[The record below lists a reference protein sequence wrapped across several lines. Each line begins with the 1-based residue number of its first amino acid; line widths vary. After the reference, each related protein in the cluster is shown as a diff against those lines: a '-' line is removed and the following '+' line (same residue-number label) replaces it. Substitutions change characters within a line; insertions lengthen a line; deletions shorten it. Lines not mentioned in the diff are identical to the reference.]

1 MGISRNL
8 RIEQRCLYRYPV
20 RCLMMPKLAPMG
32 RQVVGGRAAELQC
45 HQASDWPVTAA
56 VSAPQCSRNGRAKGG
71 DQHKKSG
78 DLVHDCKGVVGA
90 NGVEKRR
97 TALWLRLDTS
107 ALVDRGLQQRRVFVW
122 VGLLEDVEVEARARD
137 CHRLGVFDHCFN
149 SIAMSQDNLYS
160 IFPLRSHV
168 PSRQQYG
175 HGAGRQAA
183 PPSHGAAGAHP
194 PSACLSDD
202 GIRGSHFRGF

>member
-8 RIEQRCLYRYPV
+8 RIRPSCLYPV

-71 DQHKKSG
+71 DQHEKSG

-97 TALWLRLDTS
+97 RRCPGGALGPQKGGCWTLEAVGGRRITDVEDPPSSAREENRPASRSTHKPAARSPTS
-107 ALVDRGLQQRRVFVW
+107 ACKASPKSP
-122 VGLLEDVEVEARARD
+122 VEIPLRYS
-137 CHRLGVFDHCFN
+137 HGISS
-149 SIAMSQDNLYS
+149 SIAL
-160 IFPLRSHV
+160 V
-168 PSRQQYG
+168 
-175 HGAGRQAA
+175 
-183 PPSHGAAGAHP
+183 
-194 PSACLSDD
+194 
-202 GIRGSHFRGF
+202 FRR